1 MTVERVAV
9 DEQKRENNL
18 EGSSFVGFDSRFLRK
33 CHQKTVKS
41 RILVGNQIKGL
52 RPLPPTPG
60 HWRVMP
66 ASVYIQHHILSSHIF
81 WASWQLKEC
90 INTCQ

>member
-1 MTVERVAV
+1 MLQVCSLHQAETAAAQRIQELDSYLREVRSCGTRSAIVAV
-9 DEQKRENNL
+9 P
-18 EGSSFVGFDSRFLRK
+18 GTF
-33 CHQKTVKS
+33 
-41 RILVGNQIKGL
+41 IKGL